1 MYGIEKNV
9 LGVVI
14 TLHQKFESKQEA
26 NRYLTMIENSNKNNY
41 IIYNIIELRK
51 GN

>member
-9 LGVVI
+9 FGVI
-14 TLHQKFESKQEA
+14 KILRQRFESKQEA
-26 NRYLTMIENSNKNNY
+26 NMYLTMIENSNKNNY

-51 GN
+51 EN